1 MNIFKK
7 ITENTNQYSITVNK
21 LDILQQEI
29 LFLKQQNKYLK
40 KKIWKFSRKY

>member
-21 LDILQQEI
+21 LNILQQEI
-29 LFLKQQNKYLK
+29 FFLKQQNKHLK
-40 KKIWKFSRKY
+40 KKIWKFSHK